1 MDHVLII
8 GIIAAF
14 FTTLS
19 FIPQALKTIR
29 TKNTAGI
36 SLVMYSLFAFGTFMW
51 FVYGCVSDNIPVII
65 ANAIT
70 LFFACIILFY
80 KLRYK

>member
-1 MDHVLII
+1 MNQVMII

-19 FIPQALKTIR
+19 FIPQAVKTIR
-29 TKNTAGI
+29 TKNTVGI

-70 LFFACIILFY
+70 LIFAVIILFY
-80 KLRYK
+80 KLRY

>member
-1 MDHVLII
+1 MNSEMII

-19 FIPQALKTIR
+19 FIPQAIKTIR
-29 TKNTAGI
+29 TRNTSGI

-51 FVYGCVSDNIPVII
+51 FLYGCVSNNLPVII

-70 LFFACIILFY
+70 LIFAVIIVYY
-80 KLRYK
+80 KLCYK